1 MSVAEI
7 KSAITKLPS
16 RQRHA
21 LARWIQHTNPARPPH
36 GEHSRVRL
44 CVPIPSERLRVGALG
59 TVIHVYADGDAYE
72 VEFTRKSGGPAVVTL
87 NAASVAA
94 IHAP

>member
-21 LARWIQHTNPARPPH
+21 LARWIQHSNAARPMYA
-36 GEHSRVRL
+36 EHSRVRL
-44 CVPIPSERLRVGALG
+44 CAAIPSERLRSGAIG

-72 VEFTRKSGGPAVVTL
+72 VEFTRKARGPAVVTVL
-87 NAASVAA
+87 PRAG
-94 IHAP
+94 